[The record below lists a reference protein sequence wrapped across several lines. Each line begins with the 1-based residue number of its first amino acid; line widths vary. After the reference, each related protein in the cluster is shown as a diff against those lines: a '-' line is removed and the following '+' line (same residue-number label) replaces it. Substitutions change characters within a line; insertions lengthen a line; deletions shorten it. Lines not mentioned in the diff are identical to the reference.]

1 MTVRWRFLQK
11 KWPTNTFMVLSFSCL
26 IIIKKI
32 CLFFAPSS
40 LYISFPLVWIYIL
53 KSEEEERKEGR
64 NIYIRGQRGK
74 SAKAIKHSIAIMAPL
89 SSGHRQP
96 EKGGPFERER
106 LFLSLC
112 ISFFFH
118 PVRVRI
124 QCAVMVMKMRVSK
137 VSKREILICIP
148 PGAAKG
154 TIFLLV
160 ADTWRSKW
168 ELHPSFWGGRKKKQE
183 IRSFLDPKRK

>member
-1 MTVRWRFLQK
+1 
-11 KWPTNTFMVLSFSCL
+11 MVLSFSCL

-106 LFLSLC
+106 ETFSLS
-112 ISFFFH
+112 
-118 PVRVRI
+118 VY
-124 QCAVMVMKMRVSK
+124 K
-137 VSKREILICIP
+137 
-148 PGAAKG
+148 
-154 TIFLLV
+154 FLLSSSESPYPM
-160 ADTWRSKW
+160 RSYGHEDESIQSIEKRDIDMYSTRCRKRNNF
-168 ELHPSFWGGRKKKQE
+168 LFGRHLT
-183 IRSFLDPKRK
+183 I